1 MNTIDSELIQ
11 TLTVTGDLLPM
22 QSGIHITAD
31 IDGAY
36 NQIYELNEKIYEL
49 SKSMETI
56 GVATEKLKESFDEL
70 SERLKKLEGFTG
82 ADTEKPKGDLDIF
95 DLNFDEILAYPIG
108 WYI

>member
-1 MNTIDSELIQ
+1 MNTIDPELIQ
-11 TLTVTGDLLPM
+11 TITVKGDILPA

-56 GVATEKLKESFDEL
+56 GAATEKLKDSFNEL

-82 ADTEKPKGDLDIF
+82 ADTEKQKGDLDIF
-95 DLNFDEILAYPIG
+95 DLNFDKILAYPIR

>member
-1 MNTIDSELIQ
+1 MNTIDSELIR

-82 ADTEKPKGDLDIF
+82 ADTEKQKGDLDIF
-95 DLNFDEILAYPIG
+95 DLNFDEILAYQIG
-108 WYI
+108 LYI